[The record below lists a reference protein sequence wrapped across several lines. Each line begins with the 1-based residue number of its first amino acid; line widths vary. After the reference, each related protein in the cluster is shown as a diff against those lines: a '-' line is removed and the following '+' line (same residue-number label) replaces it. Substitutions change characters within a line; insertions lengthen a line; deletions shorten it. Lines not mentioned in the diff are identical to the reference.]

1 MKTALACC
9 LATAVAF
16 IFHVP
21 SGPPAPVFA
30 YLLMTIGRPS
40 PRLNWLLTQLVLTV
54 SAVVSALILVA
65 FAATP
70 FLYLAVTLLWIF
82 ICVLFTNWVPLPATL
97 GAMLS
102 ALGIFVFLHGSVGD
116 TLSFYVAYGLNFL
129 IAGLSVVVVHT
140 LLWELNIRKV
150 FLERAAAV

>member
-1 MKTALACC
+1 MVSNATQTERLYEKSLRQGQVRHAVKTALACC

-82 ICVLFTNWVPLPATL
+82 ICVLFTNWVPLPAT
-97 GAMLS
+97 
-102 ALGIFVFLHGSVGD
+102 
-116 TLSFYVAYGLNFL
+116 
-129 IAGLSVVVVHT
+129 
-140 LLWELNIRKV
+140 
-150 FLERAAAV
+150 